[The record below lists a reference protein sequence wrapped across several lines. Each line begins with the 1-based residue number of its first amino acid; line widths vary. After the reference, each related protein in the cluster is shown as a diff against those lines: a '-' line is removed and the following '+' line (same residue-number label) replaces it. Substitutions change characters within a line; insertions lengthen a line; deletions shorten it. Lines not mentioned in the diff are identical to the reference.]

1 VRTGRITSG
10 VLIGLAVAS
19 VFSASRAS
27 AQQNPPVPRAG
38 PGIIAGVIVDTA
50 GKPVDGVSVYLEN
63 LTRQVTTRA
72 DGVFRFEGITL
83 DTVIVAARK
92 PGFFPNSAIVP
103 MGPQGQQLVIELIP
117 RRTTL
122 APVVTEA
129 EQSGL
134 SGIVSDSASG
144 ALANAEVTAFGGARH
159 STKTG
164 SAGMFYLN
172 AKPGQYMVRITA
184 KDHVP
189 QEMGI
194 TVPPKGGR
202 RIAVRMTMGGDPYR
216 NMKAAVIDDMK
227 DRLARR
233 STVYSKVYSRED
245 ILKLNPRDTKTLAV
259 HGAPMLMSED
269 CWVHINGGVT
279 FVPLWSIDP
288 SEIEFM
294 EVYAR
299 ATISGGGLGSPRG
312 RTSLGGRG
320 RISTQVMNGRKP
332 EENPGAICPAAIY
345 VWTAR

>member
-1 VRTGRITSG
+1 MRNPSRTIRYTL
-10 VLIGLAVAS
+10 VALIAAEAAAPLG
-19 VFSASRAS
+19 
-27 AQQNPPVPRAG
+27 AQQAPSVPRAG
-38 PGIIAGVIVDTA
+38 AGVIAGVVVDTA
-50 GKPVDGVSVYLEN
+50 GKPVEGVSVYLER

-83 DTVIVAARK
+83 VTVVVAARK
-92 PGFFPNSAIVP
+92 PGFFPNSAVVS
-103 MGPQGQQLVIELIP
+103 MGAEGRQIVIELIP

-144 ALANAEVTAFGGARH
+144 ALAGAEVTAYGGSRH
-159 STKTG
+159 ATKTD

-172 AKPGQYMVRITA
+172 AKPGSYMVRITA

-189 QEMGI
+189 HELGI

-202 RIAVRMTMGGDPYR
+202 RIAVRMTMGSDPYR

-233 STVYSKVYSRED
+233 STIYSKVYSRED
-245 ILKLNPRDTKTLAV
+245 IAKLNPPDTKTLAV
-259 HGAPMLMSED
+259 HGAPMLMSEN
-269 CWVHINGGVT
+269 CLVWLNGGVS
-279 FVPLWSIDP
+279 FVPLWSISP

-299 ATISGGGLGSPRG
+299 GTVSGGGLGTPRG

-320 RISTQVMNGRKP
+320 RISTQVMQNRKP
-332 EENPGAICPAAIY
+332 LDGLKDVCPEAIY

>member
-19 VFSASRAS
+19 VIGASRAY
-27 AQQNPPVPRAG
+27 AQQTPPVPRAG
-38 PGIIAGVIVDTA
+38 PGIISGVVVDTA
-50 GKPVDGVSVYLEN
+50 GKPVDGVAVYLER

-72 DGVFRFEGITL
+72 DGVFRFEGVAS

-92 PGFFPNSAIVP
+92 GGYFPNSATVP
-103 MGPQGQQLVIELIP
+103 MGAQGQQLVIEMIP

-144 ALANAEVTAFGGARH
+144 ALFGAEVVAFGGARH
-159 STKTG
+159 ATKTD
-164 SAGMFYLN
+164 SSGMFFLN
-172 AKPGQYMVRITA
+172 AKPGQYMVRVSSPG
-184 KDHVP
+184 HVP

-194 TVPPKGGR
+194 TIRPRGGR
-202 RIAVRMTMGGDPYR
+202 RIAVRMTMGADPYR

-245 ILKLNPRDTKTLAV
+245 IAKLHPPDTKTLAV
-259 HGAPMLMSED
+259 HAAPSLMSED
-269 CWVHINGGVT
+269 CLVYLNGGIT
-279 FVPLWSIDP
+279 FVPLWSIEP

-299 ATISGGGLGSPRG
+299 ATISGGQLGTPRG

-320 RISTQVMNGRKP
+320 RISTQVMGGRKP
-332 EENPGAICPAAIY
+332 EDNPGSNCPAAIY